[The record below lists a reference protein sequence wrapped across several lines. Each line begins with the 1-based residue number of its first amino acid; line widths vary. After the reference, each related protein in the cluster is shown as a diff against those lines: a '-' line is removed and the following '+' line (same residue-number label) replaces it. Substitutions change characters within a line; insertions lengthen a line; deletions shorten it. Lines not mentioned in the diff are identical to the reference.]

1 MDNISQITSPDQFS
15 KLCKHLL
22 AAEFDD
28 FQTIDDSGGD
38 KGNDGYS
45 EKQKILFQFYCPK
58 KPNKATDSKYKLK
71 IKEDLDKAKE
81 LVVSGKYIIEKW
93 IFVTPA
99 ELREDVQ
106 TYIRT
111 EAEARGFT
119 GIAWASPKLLVF
131 FTKHSFLRSQF
142 PDLIQPDVEQ
152 KIDLSNSKIIEH
164 LESVNDV
171 KKKYRT
177 KLEQSYQRR
186 IDGARIKIDDG
197 KNEAAKK
204 EDETIL
210 RDLNSESEKIDPHLF
225 FRVHNNLGACEL
237 NLGNIEEAV
246 KFFEKAYSFKPNQ
259 SIAIANYALSK
270 SLKDNPKEGLVIIE
284 DLLKKHPIDNHAIS
298 VKASILYTLERY
310 EDLIPF
316 LKEKGKTELLYWY
329 EGFEA
334 MSKDDYDNAI
344 FCFEKVIYLE
354 PKNIKAYLLAAQNV
368 MIGSR
373 EFVKNNAFLPDKI
386 PSTIE
391 EKFTKAIFW
400 LKKAAELLQD
410 KEQKADL
417 EMAYTNLSG
426 CFVALGLFDEAIEFA
441 LKAISIDPIS
451 PTPFL
456 NKGIAQLKL
465 SKHKEAINSFK
476 KYKDLGGGELNV
488 DRHIAFCSLRTGD
501 LDTAEKIIIPLLE
514 QEKDLDLDVAELGV
528 ELYSRRLNNDKSE
541 ALLKKLEENFSD
553 NSQALRIRAAHLQR
567 LGMSG
572 VELLLQKALESS
584 KSESEKM
591 LAEMDLAD
599 FLYSTKD
606 YFRAAEIYQRYINIK
621 EATTGTLKYAECLYN
636 SGQYGNLLKWI
647 GTLDT
652 SVRKHSLIQQVEAYS
667 NLYLGN
673 LEKASSSFR
682 KLFEKTSD
690 NLKYLVFYGM
700 CRFRL
705 GKEYEAKKAYDAVK
719 NRVTE
724 TDDVVILSGGYEFI
738 GEWKIA
744 LELTY
749 KALENDSNNPKAHLA
764 YIFTFL
770 RREQVGGK
778 DFEDKYVKLF
788 QKSISE
794 FSKRF
799 PEEKALQTFEV
810 KDKDISPMLKM
821 ADQLAESTEN
831 ATGLYRESKVPLAV
845 IPKFTNRKPFDV
857 WAAFTQMPNVGI
869 KILFGSPDEISTE
882 ALTIKEYCDNS
893 VVVDIYPLFL
903 LAHFNQLELLQKLFK
918 KIYVHQS
925 VIDELTESIDERRI
939 SVRKG
944 QTIFGKIDGQH
955 KLIDIP
961 PEQVQKT
968 VALLE
973 KIRDFLSKDKSCKIH
988 GLSKE
993 RLGDERNLINALHE
1007 TTKNSIFLAEDLNLP
1022 IYCDDRILRVILKN
1036 EHKVKSFSTQSLI
1049 NLAQTKGVISLDKRF
1064 ELQKGMIGLKYEFLP
1079 IDATFI
1085 YYFLKKASYKIE
1097 KIQDIIFT
1105 LVQKETS
1112 IQSLEVVLAD
1122 LFFLLLIERLI
1133 DNKTKLK
1140 IFRSILLQASLNH
1153 DLDNIEEGIFMNLQ
1167 KKVKPEKHKQ
1177 LKNMLRLFFRDLHS
1191 SHS

>member
-1 MDNISQITSPDQFS
+1 MDNISQIISPDQFS
-15 KLCKHLL
+15 KLCKHLF

-45 EKQKILFQFYCPK
+45 EKQKTLFQLYCPK
-58 KPNKATDSKYKLK
+58 KPNKATDSKCKLK

-81 LVVSGKYIIEKW
+81 LVDSGKYIIEKW

-99 ELREDVQ
+99 ELREDVH

-111 EAEARGFT
+111 EAAERGFI
-119 GIAWASPKLLVF
+119 GIAWASPKLTVF
-131 FTKHSFLRSQF
+131 FTNHSNLRSQF
-142 PDLIQPDVEQ
+142 PDLIQPDIEQ
-152 KIDLSNSKIIEH
+152 KIDLLDLKITGH
-164 LESVNDV
+164 TESVNDV
-171 KKKYRT
+171 KRKYRT
-177 KLEQSYQRR
+177 KLEQNYQRR
-186 IDGARIKIDDG
+186 IDEARIKIDDE

-204 EDETIL
+204 EYETIL

-237 NLGNIEEAV
+237 NLGNTREAA
-246 KFFEKAYSFKPNQ
+246 KFFEKAYSFKPDQ

-284 DLLKKHPIDNHAIS
+284 DLLKKHPTDNHAIS
-298 VKASILYTLERY
+298 VKANILYTLERY
-310 EDLIPF
+310 EELIPF
-316 LKEKGKTELLYWY
+316 LKEKGKTALSCWY

-334 MSKDDYDNAI
+334 MSKDDYDTAI
-344 FCFEKVIYLE
+344 FCFEKVIHLE
-354 PKNIKAYLLAAQNV
+354 PKNIKAYFLAAQNV

-386 PSTIE
+386 PSAIK
-391 EKFTKAIFW
+391 EKFTKAISW
-400 LKKAAELLQD
+400 LKRAVELLQD
-410 KEQKADL
+410 KEQNKEQKADL

-465 SKHKEAINSFK
+465 GKHKEAISSFK
-476 KYKDLGGGELNV
+476 KYKDLGGDEFSV
-488 DRHIAFCSLRTGD
+488 DRHSAFCSLRTGD

-528 ELYSRRLNNDKSE
+528 ELYSKRLDNDKSE

-591 LAEMDLAD
+591 LTEMDLAD

-606 YFRAAEIYQRYINIK
+606 YSRAAEIYRKYINI
-621 EATTGTLKYAECLYN
+621 EETTTGTLKYAECLYN

-647 GTLDT
+647 DTLGT

-705 GKEYEAKKAYDAVK
+705 GKEYEAKKAYDAVR

-738 GEWKIA
+738 GERKIA

-770 RREQVGGK
+770 RREQAGGK

-788 QKSISE
+788 QKSIGE

-810 KDKDISPMLKM
+810 KDKGIGPMLKM

-857 WAAFTQMPNVGI
+857 WAAFTQMPDVGI
-869 KILFGSPDEISTE
+869 KILFGSPDELSTE

-893 VVVDIYPLFL
+893 IVVDIYPLFL
-903 LAHFNQLELLQKLFK
+903 LTHFNQLELLSKLFK

-925 VIDELTESIDERRI
+925 VIDELTESIDEHRI

-955 KLIDIP
+955 KLIDIS

-968 VALLE
+968 VASLE
-973 KIRDFLSKDKSCKIH
+973 KIRDFLSKDKSCEIH

-993 RLGDERNLINALHE
+993 RSGDERNLINALHE

-1036 EHKVKSFSTQSLI
+1036 EHRVKSFSTQSLI
-1049 NLAQTKGVISLDKRF
+1049 NLAQIKGVISLDKRF
-1064 ELQKGMIGLKYEFLP
+1064 ELQKEMIGLKYEFLP

-1140 IFRSILLQASLNH
+1140 IFRSILSQASLNH

-1177 LKNMLRLFFRDLHS
+1177 LKDMLKIIFS
-1191 SHS
+1191 